1 MFAIRRSGTSIML
14 AVLWLCASRSSPAQT
29 FTTLVNFN
37 YENGDRPVG
46 KLVQGAEGNLYGT
59 TESGGANG
67 SGTVFEVT
75 PTGTLRTL
83 YSFCAKPNCTDG
95 SEPGGGLV
103 LGTDGNFYGTTT
115 EGGEGG
121 APCFGDCGTVF
132 KISPAGKLTTLH
144 SFDSTD
150 GSTPYGPLV
159 QATNGNFYGTTQSGT
174 VFSITSGG
182 TLTTLLAGGA
192 GLNALIQATNGN
204 FYGTNPGG
212 GTSADGTVFS
222 ITSRGK
228 LTTLHSFEGTDGSS
242 PFAALVQASDGN
254 FYGTTSQGGADD
266 LCNDEIFVGCGTV
279 FEITPAG
286 TLTVVHSFDKS
297 DGEYPAAPLIQA
309 TNGTFY
315 GTTIYGGAPGPCYIS
330 CGTIFSIIPGGTLTT
345 LHSFDDTD
353 GENPGGGL
361 IQATN
366 GTFYG
371 TTSAGGAS
379 NGGTIFSLA
388 VGLGPFVET
397 LPTSGR
403 VGAAVGI
410 LGTNLAG
417 ATSVTFNGTA
427 ARFKVVSSSEIT
439 TAVPADASTG
449 EVQVVT
455 PKGTLLSNV
464 PFRVP

>member
-1 MFAIRRSGTSIML
+1 
-14 AVLWLCASRSSPAQT
+14 
-29 FTTLVNFN
+29 
-37 YENGDRPVG
+37 
-46 KLVQGAEGNLYGT
+46 
-59 TESGGANG
+59 
-67 SGTVFEVT
+67 
-75 PTGTLRTL
+75 
-83 YSFCAKPNCTDG
+83 
-95 SEPGGGLV
+95 
-103 LGTDGNFYGTTT
+103 
-115 EGGEGG
+115 
-121 APCFGDCGTVF
+121 
-132 KISPAGKLTTLH
+132 
-144 SFDSTD
+144 
-150 GSTPYGPLV
+150 
-159 QATNGNFYGTTQSGT
+159 

-403 VGAAVGI
+403 V
-410 LGTNLAG
+410 
-417 ATSVTFNGTA
+417 
-427 ARFKVVSSSEIT
+427 
-439 TAVPADASTG
+439 
-449 EVQVVT
+449 
-455 PKGTLLSNV
+455 
-464 PFRVP
+464 

>member
-1 MFAIRRSGTSIML
+1 
-14 AVLWLCASRSSPAQT
+14 
-29 FTTLVNFN
+29 
-37 YENGDRPVG
+37 
-46 KLVQGAEGNLYGT
+46 
-59 TESGGANG
+59 
-67 SGTVFEVT
+67 
-75 PTGTLRTL
+75 
-83 YSFCAKPNCTDG
+83 
-95 SEPGGGLV
+95 
-103 LGTDGNFYGTTT
+103 
-115 EGGEGG
+115 
-121 APCFGDCGTVF
+121 
-132 KISPAGKLTTLH
+132 
-144 SFDSTD
+144 
-150 GSTPYGPLV
+150 
-159 QATNGNFYGTTQSGT
+159 
-174 VFSITSGG
+174 
-182 TLTTLLAGGA
+182 
-192 GLNALIQATNGN
+192 
-204 FYGTNPGG
+204 
-212 GTSADGTVFS
+212 
-222 ITSRGK
+222 
-228 LTTLHSFEGTDGSS
+228 
-242 PFAALVQASDGN
+242 
-254 FYGTTSQGGADD
+254 

-417 ATSVTFNGTA
+417 ATSVTFNGAA